1 MKDGKMAASGRYS
14 QIGLNKS
21 LKTMGLNG
29 TSRPDAIGA
38 AKNGINKLIEVVSP
52 KQSINYIVK
61 KMDNMLSNN
70 PNSVGKIVTWIRNL
84 FK

>member
-1 MKDGKMAASGRYS
+1 
-14 QIGLNKS
+14 
-21 LKTMGLNG
+21 MGLNG
-29 TSRPDAIGA
+29 TSRPDAIGV

>member
-29 TSRPDAIGA
+29 TSRPDAIGV

-52 KQSINYIVK
+52 K
-61 KMDNMLSNN
+61 
-70 PNSVGKIVTWIRNL
+70 
-84 FK
+84 